1 MSIRS
6 FRNFPEKKLTGTISR
21 STGRNNRG
29 IITSGNRGGGHK
41 QKYRFIDFRRS
52 RISFVGLRGSGGAY
66 FSPEAADPVPSQTG
80 SFGMGRIG
88 EAIASPN
95 QPPDGLFGTG
105 LPAPTARNKPDQQV
119 TNQQRAGT
127 RGNLF
132 NYGGQGQ
139 MNPAVVQRIE
149 YDPNRNADIALIC
162 YQNGQKSYIL
172 HPLGLKVGSKI
183 FSHESAPVSI
193 GNSVPLQNLPLGVEV
208 HCVELHPGGGGQIAR
223 AAGSLAQIIAKEGT
237 NVTIRLPSG
246 EIRLVNQRCW
256 ATVGQVGN
264 IESMNRVIGKAGR
277 NRWLGKRPHVRGA
290 AKNPVDHPH
299 GGGEGRNGVGHKY
312 PKTAYGKPAL
322 GKKTRRTK
330 KYSDSYILS
339 R

>member
-52 RISFVGLRGSGGAY
+52 RISFVGLRSGGAY
-66 FSPEAADPVPSQTG
+66 LSPEAVVPVSSQTG
-80 SFGMGRIG
+80 QGI
-88 EAIASPN
+88 P
-95 QPPDGLFGTG
+95 
-105 LPAPTARNKPDQQV
+105 
-119 TNQQRAGT
+119 
-127 RGNLF
+127 GNPV
-132 NYGGQGQ
+132 NYGGSASSFAPAKPIHPARTGGQ
-139 MNPAVVQRIE
+139 MNPAIVQRIE

-193 GNSVPLQNLPLGVEV
+193 GNAVPLQNLPLGVEV
-208 HCVELHPGGGGQIAR
+208 HCVELHPGGGGQLAR